1 MKKLISYYNG
11 FSIIEILISL
21 TIGLILLT
29 GVMQLFLNG
38 KMTYLLNESLN
49 DLQEN
54 GRFISSFLPQIIRQS
69 GYRSTP
75 QSSLYPNFDTVFSKA
90 NPFLDA
96 TNNSGVNGSDILVI
110 RFQGSGNGL
119 GMPDGK
125 MKDCLDIAVD
135 ANEIVTNIFAL
146 NTNSQLECRS
156 LHPSAFPPIDQTISL
171 IDGVENFQVLFGEDL
186 DNDLSPDRYVPAS
199 FPNLDM
205 SNVVSVRVSLLLQT
219 HDEVSNVN
227 DTHTYNLLDTLYIP
241 PLDKRVRKVFTTTVS
256 LRNRASASAW

>member
-1 MKKLISYYNG
+1 MKKLNITHHG
-11 FSIIEILISL
+11 FSIVEILISL

-38 KMTYLLNESLN
+38 KMTYLLNEGLN

-54 GRFISSFLPQIIRQS
+54 GRFISSFLPQIIRQA

-75 QSSLYPNFDTVFSKA
+75 ESTLYPNFDTVFSAA
-90 NPFLDA
+90 NPFLA
-96 TNNSGVNGSDILVI
+96 ANNDTGINGSDTLIV

-119 GMPDGK
+119 GTPDGK
-125 MKDCLDIAVD
+125 MKDCLEMDVD

-146 NTNSQLECRS
+146 NANHQLECRS

-186 DNDLSPDRYVPAS
+186 DNDLSPDRYVSAS
-199 FPNLDM
+199 FPSLDM
-205 SNVVSVRVSLLLQT
+205 KNVVSVRVSLLLQT
-219 HDEVSNVN
+219 LEEVNKVN

-256 LRNRASASAW
+256 LRNRASSSAL